1 MTIFKYLKDSLK
13 TIVCFLLILIVID
26 LILITSTDISKTK
39 YDIIY
44 MDVLCSAIFLGYLV
58 IDYVMWNKRYTELR
72 KALNRSERVENNL
85 ITGDTFE
92 EQLMR
97 EIIDYKNKEK
107 FEEMSQLKQNL
118 DEIND
123 YITKWVHEIKIPVS
137 VLELLTNKIEDNKLY
152 SISEELRREI
162 ERMNF
167 LINQVL
173 YISRASNYSQDF
185 IIEEVNLKSI
195 VKSVIQNNVNSF
207 LSKNIEIEMDNID
220 YYVHTDSKWAYY
232 VIEQITNNAFKYV
245 GYNGKIQI
253 SAIQDNNGVTL
264 IIRDNG
270 MGIPQKDIDRIFDKG
285 FTGENGRKT
294 SKSTGMGLY
303 ICKKISENLNF
314 DIEVSSKVSEYTEFR
329 IIFYK
334 FSDYLKVTK
343 M

>member
-44 MDVLCSAIFLGYLV
+44 MDILFFAIFLGYLV

-107 FEEMSQLKQNL
+107 YEETSKLKRNL

-123 YITKWVHEIKIPVS
+123 YITKWVHEIKIPLS
-137 VLELLTNKIEDNKLY
+137 VLELLTDKIEDNKLH

-162 ERMNF
+162 ERINF

-185 IIEEVNLKSI
+185 TVEEVNLKTI

-303 ICKKISENLNF
+303 ICKKSPKI
-314 DIEVSSKVSEYTEFR
+314 
-329 IIFYK
+329 
-334 FSDYLKVTK
+334 
-343 M
+343 